1 MTLENKITCPLTTGA
16 IVDRVLLFVQELAD
30 RKLYTYQA
38 LFSRRIVESVLTN
51 DAAQITGLWA
61 RQCGKTET
69 VACVVIGL
77 AVLLPILSNEF
88 PDDPRFQPFREGL
101 KTGVYAP
108 IQDQADTTYGRMR
121 DKILSDRAVAV
132 LADVGV
138 SITRNRGDTLAFSN
152 GSIIISRTASPDA
165 QIEGKTHHLV
175 ILEEAQKLLRS
186 KVEKEIIPMLAS
198 TNGTIVK
205 IGTAWES
212 RGGFHVSIQQN
223 LEEHKNGGKRNH
235 FEFPYTIVISE
246 KRRAYEEDGDVKHLL
261 YEKYVMKELHR
272 LGGEG
277 NDEFKMN
284 FMCLWQETRVIA
296 IREGVFKR
304 AAIGDM
310 EAGAGYHGMLQVAG
324 LDVAKVHD
332 ATVLT
337 LMGVDMNRPLVNR
350 TTMPGADEDKQIY
363 YKKTILDWVELS
375 GSFEGNTGQYSQLVR
390 YLLGTSVKILVI
402 DATTMGDPVYERI
415 QALLGDSI
423 DCVPY
428 RFSSLTKSNLYRYYL
443 QEIHAG
449 RVQYAAGPQTR
460 QRIEYRKFQQE
471 HLDLDKQE
479 RGGYAVCQAP
489 EGGHDDYPDS
499 AALACWGEKIMG
511 DLIMPEIKVFSSAP
525 GGGGDSRRRDNPSDA
540 GTISTTMNGRGG
552 RYRSRGY
559 SSG

>member
-1 MTLENKITCPLTTGA
+1 MSEKVVCPLATSA
-16 IVDRVLLFVQELAD
+16 VVDRVLAFIQELAG

-38 LFSRRIVESVLTN
+38 LFSRRIIESVLLN
-51 DAAQITGLWA
+51 DASQVTGLWA

-77 AVLLPILSNEF
+77 SVLLPVLAGEF
-88 PDDPRFQPFREGL
+88 PDDPRFQPFRAGL
-101 KTGVYAP
+101 MTGIYAP

-121 DKILSDRAVAV
+121 ERVGSDEAAAV
-132 LADVGV
+132 LADIGV
-138 SITRNRGDTLAFSN
+138 RIVRNRGDTLMFSN
-152 GSIIISRTASPDA
+152 GSVIISRTASPEA

-198 TNGTIVK
+198 TNGTMVK

-223 LEEHKNGGKRNH
+223 LETHKNGGKRNH

-246 KRRAYEEDGDVKHLL
+246 KRRAYEQDGNVAHLL
-261 YEKYVMKELHR
+261 YEKYVTKELHR

-284 FMCLWQETRVIA
+284 FCCMWQETRVIA
-296 IREGVFKR
+296 IREGVFKK

-310 EAGAGYHGMLQVAG
+310 EAGQNFHQLVQVAG
-324 LDVAKVHD
+324 LDIAKVHD
-332 ATVLT
+332 STVLT
-337 LMGVDMNRPLVNR
+337 LMGIDMSRPLVNR
-350 TTMPGADEDKQIY
+350 NTMPGADEDKQVY
-363 YKKTILDWVELS
+363 YRKTVLDWVELQ
-375 GSFEGNTGQYSQLVR
+375 GAFEGYTGQYAQLVK
-390 YLLGTSVKILVI
+390 YLLGTSVKVLVI

-415 QALLGDSI
+415 SAIIGDSI
-423 DCVPY
+423 ECVPF
-428 RFSSLTKSNLYRYYL
+428 RFSAMSTSNLYRYYL
-443 QEIHAG
+443 QEPHAG
-449 RVQYAAGPQTR
+449 RLSYVAGPQTR

-471 HLDLDKQE
+471 HLDLDKQD
-479 RGGYAVCQAP
+479 RGGYSLCCAP

-499 AALACWGEKIMG
+499 AALACWGEKLMG

-525 GGGGDSRRRDNPSDA
+525 ERGGGDSRRRDNPSDA
-540 GTISTTMNGRGG
+540 GTISSTVNGRGG

-559 SSG
+559 SS